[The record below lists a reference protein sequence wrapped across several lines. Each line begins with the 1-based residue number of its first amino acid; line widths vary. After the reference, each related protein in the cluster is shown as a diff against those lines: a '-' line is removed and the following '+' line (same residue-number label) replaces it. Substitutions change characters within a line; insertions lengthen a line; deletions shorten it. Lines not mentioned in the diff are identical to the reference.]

1 MMKHIST
8 AMLAAGL
15 VISLAQPVWA
25 RTCPKLIKE
34 GRDLLV
40 KTKLV
45 KTEKDK
51 VKALIDESE
60 RLHDGG
66 DHGESMKKVKE
77 ALTLLKKK

>member
-1 MMKHIST
+1 MIKHLSMT
-8 AMLAAGL
+8 MLAASL

-34 GRDLLV
+34 GRDLLA
-40 KTKLV
+40 KSKLV

-51 VKALIDESE
+51 AKALIDESE
-60 RLHDGG
+60 KLHDGG

>member
-1 MMKHIST
+1 MMKHLSM
-8 AMLAAGL
+8 AMLVASL
-15 VISLAQPVWA
+15 VLSLSQPVSA

-34 GRDLLV
+34 GRDLLA
-40 KTKLV
+40 KSKLV

-51 VKALIDESE
+51 AKALLDQSE
-60 RLHDGG
+60 KLHDGG